1 MYIYSL
7 VISIVIK
14 DLRFEDKGKDLS
26 LEDKDQSVQVF
37 SYPGVPGLSNIAL
50 SHMPAVLKHCT
61 IC

>member
-14 DLRFEDKGKDLS
+14 DLRFEDKGKDLNF
-26 LEDKDQSVQVF
+26 EDKDQSVQVF
-37 SYPGVPGLSNIAL
+37 SYPGVPGLSNITL
-50 SHMPAVLKHCT
+50 SHRPAVLTHCT